1 MFIFIKK
8 VFIRINCSLKK
19 FWLKLIYG
27 KKIKFGKNVHF
38 RKRFEVNIDGGKLII
53 GDRVFFN
60 NDCSINTHEKII
72 IGNDTL
78 IGENVKMYDHN
89 HIFNETGVEPHK
101 FKSEEIV
108 IGEKCWICSNVTILK
123 GTVIGDGSV
132 IGAGVIIS
140 DNIPPHSIIRTMS
153 VEPQIER
160 IKIDK
165 NIILK

>member
-19 FWLKLIYG
+19 LWLKLIYG

-38 RKRFEVNIDGGKLII
+38 RKRFEVNIDGGKLVI

-60 NDCSINTHEKII
+60 NDCSINSHEKII

-89 HIFNETGVEPHK
+89 HIFNKT

-140 DNIPPHSIIRTMS
+140 GNIPPHSIIRTMS